1 MKEPPVHT
9 WTEPVDDR
17 MIAGVAS
24 CYVVRHGHV
33 YGLAVFILVDMP
45 KGLGWWAGRCEA
57 RKAAEER
64 LREVVAKDHYGR
76 LPPVGALRNVGGD
89 GVNLA
94 W

>member
-9 WTEPVDDR
+9 WVEPIDDH
-17 MIAGVAS
+17 MIAGIAS
-24 CYVVRHGHV
+24 CHVVRHGHV
-33 YGLAVFILVDMP
+33 YGLAVFRLFDAP
-45 KGLGWWAGRCEA
+45 RGLGWWQAKCAA
-57 RKAAEER
+57 RDLAEQR

-76 LPPVGALRNVGGD
+76 LPPVGALRNVGPD